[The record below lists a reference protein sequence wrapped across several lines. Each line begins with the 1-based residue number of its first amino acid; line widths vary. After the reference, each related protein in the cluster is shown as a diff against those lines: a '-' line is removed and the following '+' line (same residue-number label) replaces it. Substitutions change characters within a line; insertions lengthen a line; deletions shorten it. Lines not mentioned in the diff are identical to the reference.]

1 MSAFGCKWAATGCH
15 RALTGIWHFPISILC
30 YRVVTR
36 LPLLQGCDRV
46 FFSQRPVTGKSQGF
60 NREQILL
67 RVKLCPVELKVWR
80 LLSNDLFRSKNLP
93 QLFLLSILYEKKNEC
108 YSWSS
113 PRPVRS
119 CFDFSTFKIHK
130 YHSNSFEQLNVTKTK
145 LSPILNKYWPW
156 TEGDACLFHSV
167 VDVLFFPSIDKHW
180 KFPLWFLLF
189 SSISPKSA
197 CPNQA
202 LRRLWR
208 FCRFSKFLRT
218 RKV

>member
-1 MSAFGCKWAATGCH
+1 
-15 RALTGIWHFPISILC
+15 
-30 YRVVTR
+30 
-36 LPLLQGCDRV
+36 
-46 FFSQRPVTGKSQGF
+46 
-60 NREQILL
+60 
-67 RVKLCPVELKVWR
+67 VW
-80 LLSNDLFRSKNLP
+80 
-93 QLFLLSILYEKKNEC
+93 
-108 YSWSS
+108 
-113 PRPVRS
+113 S
-119 CFDFSTFKIHK
+119 CFDISTFKIIK
-130 YHSNSFEQLNVTKTK
+130 YHSNYFEQLNVTKTK

-218 RKV
+218 RGVYCALRTLRCWQILTAKSIHFRKNLSCATHALSSKLIGRLIVLFEREYHYNNSRTRKIFLHQGKLWSK